1 MASVTAWSS
10 RMQYRQRL
18 RSRIVLSFL
27 LFGTLLSVLFALS
40 ALFLQNYLEDQLI
53 GATLKQEL
61 DDYVNQLRLDPSV
74 VEPFYTRI
82 QGYIT
87 RPGDPNQT
95 VSPDVRDLPTGVHDV
110 RIADG
115 VFKAAVRKEENLW
128 AFLIYD
134 VSDNQRLKQ
143 QLILAL
149 IGVVL
154 LFSVFSFM
162 LGAWS
167 SRRVMKPVTDLANR
181 LDMLGENARPGELA
195 SHFADD
201 EVGQLAAAL
210 DSYAERL
217 HHLVE
222 RDREFNADVSHE
234 LRSPLTVISGATEL
248 LLAQPDLDDKM
259 RTRLLRIARAAR
271 QSADITTALLHLVRA
286 EQGID
291 KDSASQNVGT
301 IVDEVVH
308 LYEPLIGSKPL
319 VLRVEE
325 QDKVSVIAPE
335 SVVAVTVGNLVGN
348 AMRYTSEGEVLI
360 TIGNGRVRVEDTGP
374 GIPEEDL
381 ERVFE
386 RHYRGQNITGKGAG
400 LGLAIVKRLCEL
412 YGWSIHFKN
421 RDTGGLCAEL
431 RFFGP

>member
-1 MASVTAWSS
+1 ML
-10 RMQYRQRL
+10 YRRRL

-27 LFGTLLSVLFALS
+27 LFGTLLSVLFATSTL
-40 ALFLQNYLEDQLI
+40 LLQNYLEDQLI

-61 DDYVNQLRLDPSV
+61 DDYVTQLQLDPSV

-87 RPGDPNQT
+87 RPGDPNQV
-95 VSPDVRDLPTGVHDV
+95 VSAEVRNLASGVHDV
-110 RIADG
+110 KISG
-115 VFKAAVRKEENLW
+115 GLFKVAIRKEDNLW

-134 VSDNQRLKQ
+134 VSDNQRIKT

-149 IGVVL
+149 VGVVL
-154 LFSVFSFM
+154 LFSVFSFT

-167 SRRVMKPVTDLANR
+167 SRRVMKPVTDLAAR
-181 LDMLGENARPGELA
+181 LETLGEESKPGHFSE
-195 SHFADD
+195 HFADD

-234 LRSPLTVISGATEL
+234 LRSPLTVITGATEL
-248 LLAQPDLDDKM
+248 LLAQSDLEPKV

-291 KDSASQNVGT
+291 KDSTAHDVGR
-301 IVDEVVH
+301 IVADVVH
-308 LYEPLIGSKPL
+308 LHEPLIGNKL
-319 VLRVEE
+319 LALRVNEI
-325 QDKVSVIAPE
+325 DRVSVIAPE
-335 SVVAVTVGNLVGN
+335 SVVAVTVGNLIGN
-348 AMRYTSEGEVLI
+348 AMRYTAEGEVLI
-360 TIGNGRVRVEDTGP
+360 TIGNGRVQVEDTGP
-374 GIPEEDL
+374 GIPEPDL

-412 YGWSIHFKN
+412 YGWSIHFSN
-421 RDTGGLCAEL
+421 REVGGLRAEL
-431 RFFGP
+431 RFFGE

>member
-1 MASVTAWSS
+1 M
-10 RMQYRQRL
+10 
-18 RSRIVLSFL
+18 
-27 LFGTLLSVLFALS
+27 FALS
-40 ALFLQNYLEDQLI
+40 TLFLQNYLEDQLI

-61 DDYVNQLRLDPSV
+61 DDYVTQLRLDPSV
-74 VEPFYTRI
+74 LEPFYTRI

-95 VSPDVRDLPTGVHDV
+95 VSSEVRDLPAGVHDV
-110 RIADG
+110 RIAG
-115 VFKAAVRKEENLW
+115 GAFKAAVRKEEDLW

-143 QLILAL
+143 QLIFAL
-149 IGVVL
+149 VGVVM
-154 LFSVFSFM
+154 LFSALSFM

-167 SRRVMKPVTDLANR
+167 SRRVMKPVTDLADR
-181 LDMLGENARPGELA
+181 LGSLSEEGKPERLA
-195 SHFADD
+195 VHFADD
-201 EVGQLAAAL
+201 EVGQLADAL
-210 DSYAERL
+210 DSYADRL

-222 RDREFNADVSHE
+222 RDLEFNADVSHE
-234 LRSPLTVISGATEL
+234 LRSPLTVITGATEL
-248 LLAQPDLDDKM
+248 LLAQPDLDDKV

-291 KDSASQNVGT
+291 KDSSAHEVGR
-301 IVDEVVH
+301 IIREVVH
-308 LYEPLIGSKPL
+308 LYEPLIGNKAL
-319 VLRVEE
+319 AIRVAEE
-325 QDKVSVIAPE
+325 DRVSVIAPE
-335 SVVAVTVGNLVGN
+335 SVVAVTVGNLIGN
-348 AMRYTSEGEVLI
+348 AMRYTTEGEVVI

-412 YGWSIHFKN
+412 YGWSIHFSN
-421 RDTGGLCAEL
+421 RDVGGLRAEL
-431 RFFGP
+431 VFYGE

>member
-1 MASVTAWSS
+1 ML
-10 RMQYRQRL
+10 YRRRL

-27 LFGTLLSVLFALS
+27 IFGTLLSVLFALS
-40 ALFLQNYLEDQLI
+40 TLFLQNYLEDQLI

-61 DDYVNQLRLDPSV
+61 DDYVTQLRLDPTV

-95 VSPDVRDLPTGVHDV
+95 VSAQVRTLPSGVHDV
-110 RIADG
+110 QMAG
-115 VFKAAVRKEENLW
+115 GAFKAAVRKEEDLW

-134 VSDNQRLKQ
+134 VSDNQLLKRRLV
-143 QLILAL
+143 IAL
-149 IGVVL
+149 VGVVL
-154 LFSVFSFM
+154 LFSVWSFT

-167 SRRVMKPVTDLANR
+167 SKRVMKPVTDLADR
-181 LDMLGENARPGELA
+181 LDTLSEESKPERL
-195 SHFADD
+195 SQHFADD

-210 DSYAERL
+210 DSYADRL

-234 LRSPLTVISGATEL
+234 LRSPLTVITGATEL
-248 LLAQPDLDDKM
+248 LLAQPDLEPKV

-271 QSADITTALLHLVRA
+271 QSADITTALLHMVRA

-291 KDSASQNVGT
+291 KDSTAHNVGS
-301 IVDEVVH
+301 IVGEVVH
-308 LYEPLIGSKPL
+308 LYEPLIGNKPL
-319 VLRVEE
+319 ELRVRED
-325 QDKVSVIAPE
+325 DKVSVIAPE
-335 SVVAVTVGNLVGN
+335 SVVAVAVGNLIGN
-348 AMRYTSEGEVLI
+348 AMRYTLEGEVAI
-360 TIGNGRVRVEDTGP
+360 TIGNGRVTVDDTGP
-374 GIPEEDL
+374 GIPEEEL
-381 ERVFE
+381 EHVFE

-412 YGWSIHFKN
+412 YGWSIQFSN
-421 RDTGGLCAEL
+421 RETGGLRAEL
-431 RFFGP
+431 RFFA

>member
-1 MASVTAWSS
+1 
-10 RMQYRQRL
+10 MQFRRRL
-18 RSRIVLSFL
+18 RSRIALSFL

-40 ALFLQNYLEDQLI
+40 TLFLQNYLEDQLI

-61 DDYVNQLRLDPSV
+61 DDYVTQLRLDPSL

-87 RPGDPNQT
+87 RVGDPNQT
-95 VSPDVRDLPTGVHDV
+95 VNAQVRSLPTGVHDV
-110 RIADG
+110 KIAGG
-115 VFKAAVRKEENLW
+115 VFKAAVRKEDDLW

-134 VSDNQRLKQ
+134 VSDNQLLKR
-143 QLILAL
+143 QLIFAL
-149 IGVVL
+149 VGVVL
-154 LFSVFSFM
+154 LFSVLSFT

-167 SRRVMKPVTDLANR
+167 SRRVMKPVTDLAAR
-181 LDMLGENARPGELA
+181 LDTLSEDARPERLSA
-195 SHFADD
+195 HFADD

-210 DSYAERL
+210 DSYADRL

-234 LRSPLTVISGATEL
+234 LRSPLTVITGATEL
-248 LLAQPDLDDKM
+248 LLAQSELDPKV

-291 KDSASQNVGT
+291 VDRTANNVGK
-301 IVDEVVH
+301 IVGELVH
-308 LYEPLIGSKPL
+308 LYEPLVGNKPL
-319 VLRVEE
+319 ELRVKEE
-325 QDKVSVIAPE
+325 ERVSVIAPE
-335 SVVAVTVGNLVGN
+335 SVVAVTVGNLIGN
-348 AMRYTSEGEVLI
+348 AVRYTAEGEVVI
-360 TIGNGRVRVEDTGP
+360 TIGNGRVTVDDTGP
-374 GIPEEDL
+374 GIPQEEL
-381 ERVFE
+381 EHVFD

-412 YGWSIHFKN
+412 YGWSIHFSN
-421 RDTGGLCAEL
+421 REAGGLRAEL
-431 RFFGP
+431 RFFGL

>member
-1 MASVTAWSS
+1 
-10 RMQYRQRL
+10 MQYRRRL

-27 LFGTLLSVLFALS
+27 VFGTLLSALFALS
-40 ALFLQNYLEDQLI
+40 TLLLQEYVEDKLI
-53 GATLKQEL
+53 GDTIEQEL
-61 DDYVNQLRLDPSV
+61 DDYVTQLRLDPSV

-95 VSPDVRDLPTGVHDV
+95 VSPEVRDLPGGVHDV
-110 RIADG
+110 RIAGG
-115 VFKAAVRKEENLW
+115 VFKAAVRKEDDLW

-134 VSDNQRLKQ
+134 ISDNQRIKRL
-143 QLILAL
+143 LITGL

-154 LFSVFSFM
+154 LFSVMSFM
-162 LGAWS
+162 LGVSS
-167 SRRVMKPVTDLANR
+167 SRRVMKPVTDLAAR
-181 LDMLGENARPGELA
+181 LDTLSEEGKPERLSE
-195 SHFADD
+195 HFADD
-201 EVGQLAAAL
+201 EVGQLADAL
-210 DSYAERL
+210 DSYADRL

-234 LRSPLTVISGATEL
+234 LRSPLTVITGATEL
-248 LLAQPDLDDKM
+248 LLTQPDLDEKV

-271 QSADITTALLHLVRA
+271 QSADITTALLYLVRT

-291 KDSASQNVGT
+291 QDSSAHNIGR
-301 IVDEVVH
+301 IVSEVVH
-308 LYEPLIGSKPL
+308 LYEPLIGNKNL

-325 QDKVSVIAPE
+325 DERVSVIAPE
-335 SVVAVTVGNLVGN
+335 SVVAVTVGNLIGN
-348 AMRYTSEGEVLI
+348 AMRYTTEGEVVI
-360 TIGNGRVRVEDTGP
+360 TIGKGKVMVEDTGP

-412 YGWSIHFKN
+412 YGWSIHFSN
-421 RDTGGLCAEL
+421 REAGGLRAEL
-431 RFFGP
+431 RFFGE

>member
-1 MASVTAWSS
+1 
-10 RMQYRQRL
+10 MQFRRRL

-40 ALFLQNYLEDQLI
+40 TLFLQNYLEDQLI

-61 DDYVNQLRLDPSV
+61 DDYVTQLRLDPSV

-95 VSPDVRDLPTGVHDV
+95 VDGAVRGLPTGVHEV
-110 RIADG
+110 RIAG
-115 VFKAAVRKEENLW
+115 GLYKAAVRKEDDLW

-134 VSDNQRLKQ
+134 VSDNQRLKK
-143 QLILAL
+143 QLIAAL
-149 IGVVL
+149 VGVVL
-154 LFSVFSFM
+154 VFSLGSFM
-162 LGAWS
+162 LGAWAS
-167 SRRVMKPVTDLANR
+167 HRVMKPVSDLAAR
-181 LDMLGENARPGELA
+181 LDTLSSEGKPERL
-195 SHFADD
+195 SVHFADD

-210 DSYAERL
+210 DSYADRL
-217 HHLVE
+217 HQLVE

-234 LRSPLTVISGATEL
+234 LRSPLTVITGATEL
-248 LLAQPDLDDKM
+248 LLAQPNLDEKV

-271 QSADITTALLHLVRA
+271 QSADITTALLHMVRA

-291 KDSASQNVGT
+291 KDSSAHNVGR

-308 LYEPLIGSKPL
+308 LYEPLIGNKPL
-319 VLRVEE
+319 TLRVVEN
-325 QDKVSVIAPE
+325 DRVSIIAPE
-335 SVVAVTVGNLVGN
+335 SVVAVTIGNLIGN
-348 AMRYTSEGEVLI
+348 AMRYTPEGEVVI
-360 TIGNGRVRVEDTGP
+360 VIGNGRVAIEDTGP
-374 GIPEEDL
+374 GIPEEEL
-381 ERVFE
+381 EHVFE

-412 YGWSIHFKN
+412 YGWSIHFSN
-421 RDTGGLCAEL
+421 REAGGLRAEL
-431 RFFGP
+431 RFFGS

>member
-1 MASVTAWSS
+1 M
-10 RMQYRQRL
+10 RYRQRL

-40 ALFLQNYLEDQLI
+40 TLFLQNYLEDQLI
-53 GATLKQEL
+53 GATLQEEL
-61 DDYVNQLRLDPSV
+61 ADYVTRLKIDPSV

-95 VSPDVRDLPTGVHDV
+95 VNAQVRQLPAGVHDV
-110 RIADG
+110 SLPAG
-115 VFKAAVRKEENLW
+115 MFKAAVHKDDDLW

-143 QLILAL
+143 QLIVAL
-149 IGVVL
+149 VGVVL
-154 LFSVFSFM
+154 MFSLLSFT

-167 SRRVMKPVTDLANR
+167 SRRVMKPVTDLADR
-181 LDMLGENARPGELA
+181 LDTLSEEGPPEKLSR
-195 SHFADD
+195 HFADD

-210 DSYAERL
+210 DSYADRL

-234 LRSPLTVISGATEL
+234 LRSPLTVITGATEL
-248 LLAQPDLDDKM
+248 LLAQPDLDPKV

-286 EQGID
+286 ERGID
-291 KDSASQNVGT
+291 HDSSAQNVGK

-308 LYEPLIGSKPL
+308 LYEPLVGNKSLRL
-319 VLRVEE
+319 VVNEE
-325 QDKVSVIAPE
+325 DRVSVIAPE
-335 SVVAVTVGNLVGN
+335 SVVAVTVGNLIGN
-348 AMRYTSEGEVLI
+348 AMRYTVSGEVII
-360 TIGNGRVRVEDTGP
+360 TIGNGSAVVEDTGP
-374 GIPEEDL
+374 GIPEEEL
-381 ERVFE
+381 EHVFE
-386 RHYRGQNITGKGAG
+386 RHYRGQNISGKGAG

-412 YGWSIHFKN
+412 YGWSIHFSN
-421 RDTGGLCAEL
+421 REEGGLRAEL
-431 RFFGP
+431 RFFG

>member
-1 MASVTAWSS
+1 
-10 RMQYRQRL
+10 MQYRRRL

-27 LFGTLLSVLFALS
+27 VFGTLLSALFALS
-40 ALFLQNYLEDQLI
+40 TLLLQQYVEDKLI
-53 GATLKQEL
+53 GDTIEQEL
-61 DDYVNQLRLDPSV
+61 DDYVTQLRLDPSV

-95 VSPDVRDLPTGVHDV
+95 VSPEVRDLPDGVHDV
-110 RIADG
+110 RIAGG
-115 VFKAAVRKEENLW
+115 VFKAAVRKEDDLW

-134 VSDNQRLKQ
+134 VSDNQRIERL
-143 QLILAL
+143 LIIGL

-154 LFSVFSFM
+154 LFSVMSFM
-162 LGAWS
+162 LGVSS
-167 SRRVMKPVTDLANR
+167 SRRVMKPVTDLAAR
-181 LDMLGENARPGELA
+181 LDTLSEEGKPERLSE
-195 SHFADD
+195 HFADD
-201 EVGQLAAAL
+201 EVGQLADAL
-210 DSYAERL
+210 DSYADRL

-234 LRSPLTVISGATEL
+234 LRSPLTVITGATEL
-248 LLAQPDLDDKM
+248 LLTQPDLDEKV

-291 KDSASQNVGT
+291 QDSSAHDIGR
-301 IVDEVVH
+301 IVNEVVH
-308 LYEPLIGSKPL
+308 LYEPLVGNKDL
-319 VLRVEE
+319 VLRVAEE
-325 QDKVSVIAPE
+325 DRVSVIAPE
-335 SVVAVTVGNLVGN
+335 SVVAVTVGNLIGN
-348 AMRYTSEGEVLI
+348 AMRYTTQGEVVI
-360 TIGNGRVRVEDTGP
+360 TIGKGRVTVEDTGP

-386 RHYRGQNITGKGAG
+386 RHYRGQNISGKGSG

-412 YGWSIHFKN
+412 YGWSVHFSN
-421 RDTGGLCAEL
+421 RETGGLRAEL
-431 RFFGP
+431 KFFGE

>member
-1 MASVTAWSS
+1 
-10 RMQYRQRL
+10 MQYRRRL

-27 LFGTLLSVLFALS
+27 VFGTLLSASFALS
-40 ALFLQNYLEDQLI
+40 ALFLQNYVEDQLI

-61 DDYVNQLRLDPSV
+61 DDYVDQLRLDPSV

-95 VSPDVRDLPTGVHDV
+95 VSAEVRGLPEGVHEV
-110 RIADG
+110 RISGD
-115 VFKAAVRKEENLW
+115 VYKAAVRKEDDMW

-134 VSDNQRLKQ
+134 ISENQRIKR
-143 QLILAL
+143 QLITAL
-149 IGVVL
+149 VGVVL
-154 LFSVFSFM
+154 LFSVGSFM
-162 LGAWS
+162 LGAS
-167 SRRVMKPVTDLANR
+167 ASRRVMKPVTDLAAR
-181 LDMLGENARPGELA
+181 LDTLSEEGKPEQL
-195 SHFADD
+195 SVHFADD
-201 EVGQLAAAL
+201 EVGQLADAL

-234 LRSPLTVISGATEL
+234 LRSPLTVITGATEL
-248 LLAQPDLDDKM
+248 LLAQPDLDDRV

-291 KDSASQNVGT
+291 QDSGAHNVGR
-301 IVDEVVH
+301 IVQEVVH
-308 LYEPLIGSKPL
+308 LYEPLVGNKDL
-319 VLRVEE
+319 VLRVVEE
-325 QDKVSVIAPE
+325 DRVSVIAPE
-335 SVVAVTVGNLVGN
+335 SVVAVTVGNLIGN
-348 AMRYTSEGEVLI
+348 AMRYTTEGEVVI
-360 TIGNGRVRVEDTGP
+360 TIGNGRVTVDDTGP
-374 GIPEEDL
+374 GIPDEDL

-412 YGWSIHFKN
+412 YGWSIRFRN
-421 RDTGGLCAEL
+421 RETGGLRAEL
-431 RFFGP
+431 RFFGE

>member
-1 MASVTAWSS
+1 ML
-10 RMQYRQRL
+10 YRRRL

-27 LFGTLLSVLFALS
+27 IFGTLLSVLFALS
-40 ALFLQNYLEDQLI
+40 TLFLQNYLEDQLI

-61 DDYVNQLRLDPSV
+61 DDYVSQLRRDPTV

-95 VSPDVRDLPTGVHDV
+95 VNAQVRALDSGVHDV
-110 RIADG
+110 KMGAG
-115 VFKAAVRKEENLW
+115 AFKAAVRKEEDLW

-134 VSDNQRLKQ
+134 VSDNQLLKRRLVF
-143 QLILAL
+143 AL
-149 IGVVL
+149 VGVVL
-154 LFSVFSFM
+154 LFSVWSFT

-167 SRRVMKPVTDLANR
+167 SKRVMKPVTDLADR
-181 LDMLGENARPGELA
+181 LDTLSEESTSERLSE
-195 SHFADD
+195 HFADD

-210 DSYAERL
+210 DSYADRL

-234 LRSPLTVISGATEL
+234 LRSPLTVITGATEL
-248 LLAQPDLDDKM
+248 LLAQPDLEPKV

-291 KDSASQNVGT
+291 KDSTAHNVGK
-301 IVDEVVH
+301 IVGEVVH
-308 LYEPLIGSKPL
+308 LYEPLIGNKPL
-319 VLRVEE
+319 ELKVNEE
-325 QDKVSVIAPE
+325 DRVSVIAPE
-335 SVVAVTVGNLVGN
+335 SVVAVTVGNLIGN
-348 AMRYTSEGEVLI
+348 AMRYTSEGEVAI
-360 TIGNGRVRVEDTGP
+360 TIGSGRVTVDDTGP
-374 GIPEEDL
+374 GIPEEEL
-381 ERVFE
+381 EHVFE

-412 YGWSIHFKN
+412 YGWSIQFSN
-421 RDTGGLCAEL
+421 REMGGLRAEL
-431 RFFGP
+431 RFFS

>member
-1 MASVTAWSS
+1 ML
-10 RMQYRQRL
+10 YRRRL

-27 LFGTLLSVLFALS
+27 LLGTLLSALFAVSTL
-40 ALFLQNYLEDQLI
+40 ALQNYLEDQLI
-53 GATLKQEL
+53 GATLAQEL
-61 DDYVNQLRLDPSV
+61 DDYVQQLRVDPSV

-95 VSPDVRDLPTGVHDV
+95 VREEVRKLPSGVHEV
-110 RIADG
+110 RISDG
-115 VFKAAVRKEENLW
+115 VFKVAVKKEEDLW

-134 VSDNQRLKQ
+134 ISENQRIKK
-143 QLILAL
+143 QLIIAL

-154 LFSVFSFM
+154 VFSAFSFT

-167 SRRVMKPVTDLANR
+167 SRRVMKPVTDLAAR
-181 LDMLGENARPGELA
+181 LDTLA
-195 SHFADD
+195 EDSKPEQLSEHFDDD

-217 HHLVE
+217 QHLVE

-234 LRSPLTVISGATEL
+234 LRSPLTVITGATEL
-248 LLAQPDLDDKM
+248 LLAQPDLDPKV

-271 QSADITTALLHLVRA
+271 QSADITTALLHMVRA

-291 KDSASQNVGT
+291 TDSSAQNVGR
-301 IVDEVVH
+301 VVNELVH
-308 LYEPLIGSKPL
+308 LYEPLIGGKPL
-319 VLRVEE
+319 ALRVEE
-325 QDKVSVIAPE
+325 EDKVSVIAPE
-335 SVVAVTVGNLVGN
+335 SVIAVTVGNLIGN
-348 AMRYTSEGEVLI
+348 AMRYTSEGEVVI
-360 TIGNGRVRVEDTGP
+360 TIGSGRVKILDSGP

-381 ERVFE
+381 GRVFD

-412 YGWSIHFKN
+412 YGWSIHFSN
-421 RDTGGLCAEL
+421 RESGGLCAEL
-431 RFFGP
+431 RFFGE